1 MSTHQTAHN
10 FARAS
15 VVVSLSLLW
24 SCSGGSGGGGGTVNP
39 ASGPF
44 ELVSVGVSDGVIWE
58 LNRSIRLEFS
68 RAVDPAVLGS
78 SSLTLLDASGLSA
91 GGAFVLDGPSSI
103 VFEPSCPVD
112 LELDEFGFAQAT
124 DYVLMVADSDDPA
137 PVLAADGAELEDGVV
152 VSFRS
157 ADVST
162 PGGPL
167 WDPVPGAPRPVVR
180 QVGENEANA
189 SRLLIGAQEFA
200 AFFELDPDTQAPV
213 PLEDLP
219 LNLPSSYQ
227 STVCVALV
235 FDQPIAPS
243 PENLARLGLEVQ
255 LPSGAWQAI
264 EVERV
269 PFGNLCS
276 EDVRID
282 LKPRFVLPAE
292 SLLRV
297 VVENDFEDIVGE
309 ATTARRDDFA
319 LMRTGA
325 YPSGWTFD
333 LFEDF
338 EQDPGVTGAQV
349 DPTSG
354 ELIQPADWSDGR
366 LRAVAGF
373 VSSGGPGGT
382 FDLHVMPGQV
392 LDIDTDGGIVL
403 GGPNGAPVAN
413 QPVDGGVLEVRDLIV
428 HLGGVLRAHGPHALV
443 VRASRDITILGRV
456 DVSGNHALPHMGGV
470 ALEELAGLGGPGAG
484 RGGVPEPTANG
495 SAVRGGVGAAPL
507 GTEGQGGFGGESAYG
522 PQSISWMFGGGGGG
536 GCLAAGAAGSPLPM
550 PFANPGHPLVF
561 GAEDGVLGPQAGLIG
576 PSPFSDGDFQN
587 DFCGRRFDPL
597 LGAVVEGELIVA
609 LGGCGGGAGGDSVIS
624 SFFPSPISPTN
635 EYRGGA
641 GGGGGGVLILIAR
654 EDIRF
659 GSNARMFA
667 NGGDGAKGQAFSA
680 NLSLGGSGGGGSGG
694 WIQLEAGGQVD
705 LRLLGFEAIEARGGI
720 GAPGGGDDPEIGRG
734 GDGSAGVVQV
744 HVADPSADLLL
755 PFGAKI
761 GSRCDP
767 NPWTLA
773 PNQSNRSRALSD
785 WIPLPVGPTEVGGLV
800 DLVFAGIDPVTGRP
814 IDTSGD
820 GQLDDLA
827 ALLGPT
833 LVGDGPE
840 LPFVSADDY
849 TLVVDGSPIEGSEDG
864 RLLDQ
869 PELLVGGVFVLSNLD
884 GSETRRHTV
893 ASANYDATTK
903 QLRLT
908 ATTTAGSVEDS
919 VDDLGDWVE
928 FMLHPRHMLVTTG
941 PKRDWLDSRNELSVR
956 FQVADANSMLSPD
969 EASASTWTSDISSLD
984 IQNARFVRFEVRFRV
999 DEAVVALDSAELLP
1013 ALDFLRIFAV
1023 R

>member
-1 MSTHQTAHN
+1 MSTYQTAHN

-15 VVVSLSLLW
+15 VVVSLTLLW
-24 SCSGGSGGGGGTVNP
+24 SCSGGGGGGGGTVNP

-44 ELVSVGVSDGVIWE
+44 QLVSVGVSDGATWE

-68 RAVDPAVLGS
+68 RAVDPSVLGS
-78 SSLTLLDASGLSA
+78 SSLSLLDASGLPA

-112 LELDEFGFAQAT
+112 LDLDGFGFAQAT
-124 DYVLMVADSDDPA
+124 DYVLTIADVDDPA
-137 PVLAADGAELEDGVV
+137 PVLAADGAELEEGAV

-157 ADVST
+157 ADQST

-167 WDPVPGAPRPVVR
+167 WDPVPGAPRPIVR
-180 QVGENEANA
+180 QVGSNVADA

-200 AFFELDPDTQAPV
+200 AFFELDPSTQAPV
-213 PLEDLP
+213 PVEDLP

-243 PENLARLGLEVQ
+243 LENLARLGLEVQ
-255 LPSGAWQAI
+255 LPNGTWQAI
-264 EVERV
+264 DVERV
-269 PFGNLCS
+269 PFSNLCS
-276 EDVRID
+276 EGVRID

-297 VVENDFEDIVGE
+297 VVDSDFEDIVGE
-309 ATTARRDDFA
+309 ATTARRDNFA

-338 EQDPGVTGAQV
+338 DKDPGVTGAQV
-349 DPTSG
+349 DPTTG
-354 ELIQPADWSDGR
+354 ELVQPADWSDGR

-373 VSSGGPGGT
+373 VSTGGPGGT
-382 FDLHVMPGQV
+382 FDLHVLPGQV

-403 GGPNGAPVAN
+403 GGPNGAQVSN
-413 QPVDGGVLEVRDLIV
+413 QAVDGGVLEVRDLIV
-428 HLGGVLRAHGPHALV
+428 HLGGVLKAHGQYPLV

-456 DVSGNHALPHMGGV
+456 DVSGRNALPYSSSV
-470 ALEELAGLGGPGAG
+470 PLADLAGLGGPGAG
-484 RGGVPEPTANG
+484 RGGVPEPTVDG
-495 SAVRGGVGAAPL
+495 SGARGGAGAAPV
-507 GTEGQGGFGGESAYG
+507 GMNGQGGFGGESAFG
-522 PQSISWMFGGGGGG
+522 PQSISWMLGGGGGG

-550 PFANPGHPLVF
+550 PFANAGHPLVY
-561 GAEDGVLGPQAGLIG
+561 GAEDGLLGPQAGSIG

-587 DFCGRRFDPL
+587 DFCGRRFDPV
-597 LGAVVEGELIVA
+597 LGTIVEGELATAI
-609 LGGCGGGAGGDSVIS
+609 GGCGGGAGGDSVIS

-641 GGGGGGVLILIAR
+641 GGGGGGVLVLIAR

-667 NGGDGAKGQAFSA
+667 NGGNGAKGQAFSA
-680 NLSLGGSGGGGSGG
+680 NLNLGGSGGGGSGG
-694 WIQLEAGGQVD
+694 WIQLEAGGQID
-705 LRLLGFEAIEARGGI
+705 LRLLGFEAIEARGGL
-720 GAPGGGDDPEIGRG
+720 GAIGGGDDPEIGRG
-734 GDGSAGVVQV
+734 GDGSPGVVQV

-785 WIPLPVGPTEVGGLV
+785 WISLPVGPTEVGGLV
-800 DLVFAGIDPVTGRP
+800 DLVFDGIDSATGRP
-814 IDTSGD
+814 IDTNGD
-820 GQLDDLA
+820 GKLDDLA

-849 TLVVDGSPIEGSEDG
+849 TLVVDGSPIEGTEDG

-869 PELLVGGVFVLSNLD
+869 PELLVGGVFVLSNLG
-884 GSETRRHTV
+884 GSQTRRHTV
-893 ASANYDATTK
+893 AAASYDATTK

-919 VDDLGDWVE
+919 VADLGDWVQ
-928 FMLHPRHMLVTTG
+928 FTLHPRHMLVTTG
-941 PKRDWLDSRNELSVR
+941 PKRDWLDPRNELSVR
-956 FQVADANSMLSPD
+956 FQVTDSNAMLAPD
-969 EASASTWTSDISSLD
+969 EAAASAWTSDVSTLD

-999 DEAVVALDSAELLP
+999 DDEVVALDSADLLP